1 MKFEDDGTSTLD
13 FRVVYQD
20 SISPSKSPYRLLDGQ
35 GQEIDWINDFLDL
48 QHVRGLSS
56 YTLRAYAFSLLY
68 FARWWIR
75 PIPQPLSEL
84 EESNLY
90 AYVCHQRKDEPKP
103 HPATINHRLAV
114 LRCLYRF
121 HFQTDIPRGRH
132 NVRHT
137 YTTRSPLGYG
147 RPGRATSAFRVKQT
161 TPVMLPLSAEEV
173 AQFWRSFR
181 SFRDLSIVALMLLD
195 GLRSREVIT
204 LRLEDLRASE
214 GQILVHG
221 KGNRERVLP
230 LPADT
235 LQALQNYLRVERPL
249 TNSPSLFV
257 CLKGRHRGQPMNCVG
272 LRSLF
277 RHHRKQS
284 QVPQANPHRLR
295 HTFGSDM
302 VRGGVSLPAL
312 MRLMGHSHIHTTMLY
327 VQVSPQDVWR
337 EYRRAIQSRNPLS
350 SLVAREPA
358 SQ

>member
-1 MKFEDDGTSTLD
+1 MKSDDDGIKTLD
-13 FRVVYQD
+13 FRVTHRD
-20 SISPSKSPYRLLDGQ
+20 SVPPSKSAYRLLDGQ
-35 GQEIDWINDFLDL
+35 GQELDWVNDFLDL

-56 YTLRAYAFSLLY
+56 YTLRAYAFSLLH

-84 EESNLY
+84 KESNLY
-90 AYVCHQRKDEPKP
+90 EYVCYQRKEEPKLRP
-103 HPATINHRLAV
+103 TTINHRLTV

-121 HFQTDIPRGRH
+121 HFQTEIPKGGR
-132 NVRHT
+132 NLGHT

-147 RPGRATSAFRVKQT
+147 RPRRATSAFRVKQT
-161 TPVMLPLSAEEV
+161 TPVTLPLSAEEV

-181 SFRDLSIVALMLLD
+181 SFRDLGIVALMLLD

-204 LRLEDLRASE
+204 LKLEDLRLSE
-214 GQILVHG
+214 TQILVHG

-249 TNSPSLFV
+249 TNSPYLFV
-257 CLKGRHRGQPMNCVG
+257 CLKGRHRGQPMNSAG

-312 MRLMGHSHIHTTMLY
+312 MHLMGHSHIHTTVLY

-337 EYRRAIQSRNPLS
+337 EYRRAVQNRIPLS
-350 SLVAREPA
+350 PQIADERA
-358 SQ
+358 SR